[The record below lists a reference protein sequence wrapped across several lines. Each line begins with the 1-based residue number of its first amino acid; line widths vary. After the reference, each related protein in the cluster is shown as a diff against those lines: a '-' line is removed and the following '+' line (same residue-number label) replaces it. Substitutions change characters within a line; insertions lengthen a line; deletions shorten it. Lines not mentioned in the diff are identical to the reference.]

1 MATEWVQWERD
12 VYRSLEH
19 APTDKGLSLIHAAE
33 PDAERTRCGARIQLE
48 SLGII
53 GPVESSSLLI
63 NYEVCEKCVRIL
75 WKNGQIQ
82 PKHFPNGEPW
92 MDLLPPC

>member
-1 MATEWVQWERD
+1 MATEWVQWERNI
-12 VYRSLEH
+12 YRSLEH
-19 APTDKGLSLIHAAE
+19 PPTDRMLSLIHAAE
-33 PDAERTRCGARIQLE
+33 PDAERAICGTRMQLT
-48 SLGII
+48 SLGSI
-53 GPVESSSLLI
+53 GPIETSTITI

-92 MDLLPPC
+92 RNLLPPC